1 MQCDES
7 QPECGQ
13 CLRTGRNCPGAAT
26 GNVFINLST
35 STNTQSESSTPI
47 PTRLAIPID
56 HRRKASSEPALS
68 ARPGRRPGRILD
80 EGENISDDELIE
92 TSDSHPPVSHATD
105 AAVIELSLQEM
116 GSMQL
121 PLWYQ
126 PSKADLFQQHFTSH
140 FIGNF
145 FNPDSFLRKHNM
157 WAYHLPAILA
167 STTSPA
173 VEYATR
179 AATMAFYGT
188 KAEDDSVKTEACRW
202 YVKGLGLQR
211 NELQKASS
219 PERGQHL
226 DSTSVLAPLMF
237 SIFETIMM
245 TNKFGWVQHLHAACK
260 FLEVIGPEACQDGL
274 GYSLLRSIRLTVVS
288 QTPLPI
294 DKTRIVDTAAIH
306 FPLDAIKQG
315 LQIICSKTTWR
326 LPTLTS

>member
-1 MQCDES
+1 MQCDEI

-13 CLRTGRNCPGAAT
+13 CLRTGRTCPGAAI

-35 STNTQSESSTPI
+35 STSTQSESSTPI
-47 PTRLAIPID
+47 PTRLVIPSNP
-56 HRRKASSEPALS
+56 RRKASSEPALS
-68 ARPGRRPGRILD
+68 ARPSRRPGRILD
-80 EGENISDDELIE
+80 DGENIPEEQIE
-92 TSDSHPPVSHATD
+92 ISDSHPPVLHATD
-105 AAVIELSLQEM
+105 AAVIALSLQEM

-140 FIGNF
+140 FISNF
-145 FNPDSFLRKHNM
+145 FNPESFLRKHNM

-188 KAEDDSVKTEACRW
+188 KAEDDIVKTEACRW

-211 NELQKASS
+211 NELQRASS
-219 PERGQHL
+219 PERRQQL
-226 DSTSVLAPLMF
+226 DCTSVLAPLMF

-245 TNKFGWVQHLHAACK
+245 TNKTGWVQHFHAACK
-260 FLEVIGPEACQDGL
+260 FLELIGPEACQDGL
-274 GYSLLRSIRLTVVS
+274 GYSLLRSVRVGVVS
-288 QTPLPI
+288 LSPASI
-294 DKTRIVDTAAIH
+294 ERSRIVDIAVIH
-306 FPLDAIKQG
+306 FPLDLIKQG
-315 LQIICSKTTWR
+315 DSL
-326 LPTLTS
+326 

>member
-1 MQCDES
+1 MQCDEA

-13 CLRTGRNCPGAAT
+13 CLRTGRNCPGATT

-35 STNTQSESSTPI
+35 STDTQSESSTPI
-47 PTRLAIPID
+47 PTRLVIPSD
-56 HRRKASSEPALS
+56 ARRKASSEPALS
-68 ARPGRRPGRILD
+68 ARPSRRPGRILD
-80 EGENISDDELIE
+80 EVEEIPDEEPIE
-92 TSDSHPPVSHATD
+92 RFDSHPPVSHATD
-105 AAVIELSLQEM
+105 AAVIALSLQEM
-116 GSMQL
+116 GSIQL

-140 FIGNF
+140 FISNF
-145 FNPDSFLRKHNM
+145 FNPASFLRKHNM

-173 VEYATR
+173 VEHATR

-188 KAEDDSVKTEACRW
+188 KAGDDSVKTEACRW

-219 PERGQHL
+219 PGRGQQL

-245 TNKFGWVQHLHAACK
+245 TSKFGWVQHLHAACK

-274 GYSLLRSIRLTVVS
+274 GYSLLRSVRLGVVS
-288 QTPLPI
+288 LSIPSLIQ
-294 DKTRIVDTAAIH
+294 KMR
-306 FPLDAIKQG
+306 K
-315 LQIICSKTTWR
+315 SK
-326 LPTLTS
+326 

>member
-1 MQCDES
+1 MQCDEA

-13 CLRTGRNCPGAAT
+13 CLRTGRSCPGATT

-35 STNTQSESSTPI
+35 STDTQSESSTPV
-47 PTRLAIPID
+47 PTRLPIPS
-56 HRRKASSEPALS
+56 HPRRKASSEPALS
-68 ARPGRRPGRILD
+68 ARPSVPSRILD
-80 EGENISDDELIE
+80 EGENILDDEQIQIP
-92 TSDSHPPVSHATD
+92 DSHPPVSHATD
-105 AAVIELSLQEM
+105 AAVIAVSLQEM

-121 PLWYQ
+121 PMWYQ

-140 FIGNF
+140 FICNF
-145 FNPDSFLRKHNM
+145 FNPASFLRKHNM

-173 VEYATR
+173 VEFATR

-219 PERGQHL
+219 PEPGQQL
-226 DSTSVLAPLMF
+226 DCTSVLAPLMF

-245 TNKFGWVQHLHAACK
+245 TNKFGWVQHLHAGCK
-260 FLEVIGPEACQDGL
+260 FLELIGPEACQDGL
-274 GYSLLRSIRLTVVS
+274 GYSLLRSFRLAVVS
-288 QTPLPI
+288 LSSSSIERTW
-294 DKTRIVDTAAIH
+294 IVH
-306 FPLDAIKQG
+306 
-315 LQIICSKTTWR
+315 
-326 LPTLTS
+326 